1 MGLLACVMF
10 DSIYGLNPL
19 LLIASIF
26 STFFQYCGLV
36 LLITGIVLGFRA
48 ISTIRTDD
56 IQQETLTMILL
67 ESVLYLILLYI
78 TFVVAHLLGRF
89 FWQYQEKL
97 NWEV

>member
-48 ISTIRTDD
+48 IPTIQTDNT
-56 IQQETLTMILL
+56 QPETFTMIIIGGVFSAFLF
-67 ESVLYLILLYI
+67 YI

-89 FWQYQEKL
+89 FWRYQDKL